1 MQQLRLFGLVL
12 FITTIFLAMAAA
24 ATQTTH
30 IRFKQ
35 PTRDANGNI
44 NLDWQRD
51 DQVPGATT
59 STGATSPDSG
69 SLLQFTSIPVIYP
82 LLIAGGIG
90 LLLWFVPAQLT
101 ASKPARRKRS
111 SLSRR
116 RRK

>member
-35 PTRDANGNI
+35 PSHDAGPA
-44 NLDWQRD
+44 D
-51 DQVPGATT
+51 DN
-59 STGATSPDSG
+59 S
-69 SLLQFTSIPVIYP
+69 LQFTAIPVVYP
-82 LLIAGGIG
+82 LVIAGGIG
-90 LLLWFVPAQLT
+90 LLMWFVPAPLT
-101 ASKPARRKRS
+101 AHKPARKKRRS
-111 SLSRR
+111 SSRR

>member
-1 MQQLRLFGLVL
+1 MQHLRLIGLVL

-35 PTRDANGNI
+35 PTRDASGNI
-44 NLDWQRD
+44 ILDWQSD
-51 DQVPGATT
+51 DQVPDATT
-59 STGATSPDSG
+59 STGASSPASG
-69 SLLQFTSIPVIYP
+69 SLLQFTAIPVIYP
-82 LLIAGGIG
+82 LVIAGGIG
-90 LLLWFVPAQLT
+90 LLLWFVPAPLT
-101 ASKPARRKRS
+101 ANQPARKKRK